1 MSIEKESSGL
11 PEIDP
16 RRVTTKVNLGMVF
29 AIGVFFAIVLG
40 VVLYF
45 SHHERSGTVQGRS
58 APIESP
64 AQKTP

>member
-40 VVLYF
+40 VVLYL
-45 SHHERSGTVQGRS
+45 SHRERTGMVQGPS
-58 APIESP
+58 VPMESS
-64 AQKTP
+64 AQKSP